1 MDDFVQGEIRNMY
14 KYVRHL
20 RISISSSII
29 QHCKMLNQLQ
39 LHLKTAFQ
47 VIIIHPQLVTMK
59 SNLYLVFAALA
70 FVANEAPTPTR
81 TLIGPMSA
89 SELLEPTEFQA

>member
-1 MDDFVQGEIRNMY
+1 
-14 KYVRHL
+14 
-20 RISISSSII
+20 
-29 QHCKMLNQLQ
+29 MLNQLQ

-59 SNLYLVFAALA
+59 SNLYLVFATLA
-70 FVANEAPTPTR
+70 FVANEAPTPTL
-81 TLIGPMSA
+81 TGPMSA